1 MKDSNSNADRR
12 EIGGDTTDPN
22 RHPEETL
29 VADSR
34 AALTP
39 SQYVEQRLIGM
50 LRASPLMVSQVQR
63 RLKPGPR

>member
-1 MKDSNSNADRR
+1 MDRNPTVDRR
-12 EIGGDTTDPN
+12 EAGSDAAEPN
-22 RHPEETL
+22 RNPEETL

-34 AALTP
+34 AALSP
-39 SQYVEQRLIGM
+39 SQCVEQRLIGM